1 MNAQRD
7 ELEDYGVDMQ
17 NSWEGGLGNY
27 DGIKS
32 MQFDTEG
39 VPLLGPYIF
48 GTFFNLK
55 MTLCSDTICRKKQQI
70 YGHLIFTLA
79 PKRCQSSP
87 ERQWVFV

>member
-7 ELEDYGVDMQ
+7 ELEDYGTDMQ

-32 MQFDTEG
+32 IQFDTEG

-48 GTFFNLK
+48 GTFF
-55 MTLCSDTICRKKQQI
+55 
-70 YGHLIFTLA
+70 
-79 PKRCQSSP
+79 
-87 ERQWVFV
+87 